1 MYCIRVSI
9 PSVFIF
15 NIILSSRSVRRRL
28 LSMFIIY
35 NQERWKNFNFGFY
48 FASTRW
54 ITFHFFSPLVA
65 KMQEPIN
72 DMTFFGDI

>member
-48 FASTRW
+48 FASTSQGNLKYVN
-54 ITFHFFSPLVA
+54 FFPETQLL
-65 KMQEPIN
+65 
-72 DMTFFGDI
+72 F

>member
-48 FASTRW
+48 FASTKVDN
-54 ITFHFFSPLVA
+54 ISFFFTNGRQNA
-65 KMQEPIN
+65 RAHK
-72 DMTFFGDI
+72 